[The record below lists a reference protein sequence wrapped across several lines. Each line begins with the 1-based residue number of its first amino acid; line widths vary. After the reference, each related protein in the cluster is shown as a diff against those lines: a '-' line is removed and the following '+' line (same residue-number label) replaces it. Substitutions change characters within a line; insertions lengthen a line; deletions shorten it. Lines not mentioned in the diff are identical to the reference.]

1 MNIRQKKKA
10 DEIADRRV
18 HPVLGGKRL
27 FTAVRQ
33 DVKQFPKPGVLKLID
48 LGRLEAGFE
57 GIPIKDRWQL
67 LVVAH

>member
-1 MNIRQKKKA
+1 M
-10 DEIADRRV
+10 

-27 FTAVRQ
+27 FTAVGQ
-33 DVKQFPKPGVLKLID
+33 DVKQFPEPGVLKLIN
-48 LGRLEAGFE
+48 LRRMEAGFE